1 MNLTADNYGNL
12 TGLYNSAVGNA
23 TDYYALTGRYDMSPP
38 SGGGVSLG
46 WTVTYRNDF
55 LNAHST
61 ATWSGQYFVGGVET
75 ILTQWLL
82 TTSTTPNSVWR
93 STNIGHDEFTRYPP
107 KNQAEIV
114 KALALT
120 ADSRHPQDILSH
132 FFVRPASHPFF
143 F

>member
-23 TDYYALTGRYDMSPP
+23 TYNYVLAGRYDLSPP

-46 WTVTYRNDF
+46 WAVMWRNEF
-55 LNAHST
+55 RTAYST
-61 ATWSGQYFVGGVET
+61 TTWSGQYFVDGGER

-82 TTSTTPNSVWR
+82 TASTTPSSVWE

-107 KNQAEIV
+107 NNQAEIV
-114 KALALT
+114 KA
-120 ADSRHPQDILSH
+120 R
-132 FFVRPASHPFF
+132 
-143 F
+143 